1 MFVSF
6 GLKKKLYKKGPLS
19 LAAHQAAVEVSLMHA
34 LNKPLTKVCNVIEH
48 DKSVFKMIWQ
58 CKIIPGSTNWGES
71 LEYRNEKAKEALFY
85 IFEQI
90 GNAQPEAAEQPEE
103 NAEVEE
109 VEDFEEP
116 AQEAPKHAFF
126 GYQDA
131 QYKGFLTLPLTDP
144 ATKFAVSFSIY
155 LHTPQLL

>member
-131 QYKGFLTLPLTDP
+131 RDKGFLTLSLEDP
-144 ATKFAVSFSIY
+144 ETKFAVSF
-155 LHTPQLL
+155 PP